1 MKTNIGKKTFVGLI
15 SSALVALSLFVIP
28 TSASANPVCATVG
41 GIKSCQ
47 GKTSDGAG
55 YVLQA
60 PLNFNGTAFLY
71 SKGYRYPISIPG
83 VWDVAASSLAEQ
95 VPGPSAAI
103 KQATAV
109 ALLSKGYGLFSSAY
123 AKTGWNA
130 DGALKTN
137 VELIGIWKKEFP
149 TTKKIVAWGESQG
162 GFITQ
167 ALAETN
173 PGLIDAAVPL
183 CMVGGSVEAALK
195 MAGDAL
201 WGVKTFFDP
210 TIKGGGYS
218 AGQAGVVEQLTDIG
232 KVAAA
237 LTALQGGL
245 ATGAWPATSKVPDAV
260 KAAIP
265 SRSAVTMVGQ
275 MAGLPSISSHIDGVS
290 GPGDEKSLA
299 HAQFVAGAAPAI
311 ATLQNLSDAAILG
324 ILLIADLEG
333 INGGRVF
340 DNNGVDYEKQLG
352 DAKFVFSSALSG
364 FDATDTLLGVLKAAP
379 RDTANPAALTKLRAM
394 ASHKGVVNVPTI
406 AMVAPFETVTPGGHV
421 QWLINSNKAN
431 IAAARSAAVKA
442 IASGKAATMPKDN
455 LMVIWNLPPAKYTKF
470 LATGAPDTSGP
481 AANGTKH
488 CNYTTQ
494 QLVAMAEIGALAA
507 ADGKLPNAGTVRSIM
522 RKAGGLS
529 FDRTFEAPL
538 LKFYATE

>member
-28 TSASANPVCATVG
+28 TSASANPVCATAG

-47 GKTSDGAG
+47 GKTSDGAP
-55 YVLQA
+55 YVLSA

-71 SKGYRYPISIPG
+71 AKGYRYPISIPG
-83 VWDVAASSLAEQ
+83 LWDVANSSLPEG
-95 VPGPSAAI
+95 VPGAAAD
-103 KQATAV
+103 KTAIG
-109 ALLSKGYGLFSSAY
+109 AYMLSKGYGIFSSGLS
-123 AKTGWNA
+123 KTGWNA
-130 DGALKTN
+130 DLALKTY
-137 VELIGIWKKEFP
+137 VELIGIWKKEFT
-149 TTKKIVAWGESQG
+149 TTKKVVVWGESQG
-162 GFITQ
+162 GFVVQ
-167 ALAETN
+167 ALAEN
-173 PGLIDAAVPL
+173 HPELVDAAVPM
-183 CMVGGSVEAALK
+183 CMVGGSLEAALK

-201 WGVKTFFDP
+201 WGIKTFFDP

-218 AGQAGVVEQLTDIG
+218 AGQAGVVEQLTDMAKIQ
-232 KVAAA
+232 AA
-237 LTALQGGL
+237 LVTLGGSVV
-245 ATGAWPATSKVPDAV
+245 TGAWPATSKVPDAV

-290 GPGDEKSLA
+290 GPGDEKSLL
-299 HAQFVAGAAPAI
+299 HAQFVAGVAPAI
-311 ATLQNLSDAAILG
+311 ATIQNLGDAAVLG
-324 ILLIADLEG
+324 VLLLADLEAM
-333 INGGRVF
+333 NGGRVY

-364 FDATDTLLGVLKAAP
+364 FDATDILLGVLKAAP
-379 RDTANPAALTKLRAM
+379 RDTANPAALAKMRSML
-394 ASHKGVVNVPTI
+394 SHKGVVNVPTI
-406 AMVAPFETVTPGGHV
+406 AMTAPYEGTTPGGHV
-421 QWLINSNKAN
+421 QWLINANKAN
-431 IAAARSAAVKA
+431 IAAAKSAAVKA
-442 IASGKAATMPKDN
+442 IASGKEAKMPKDN

-470 LATGAPDTSGP
+470 LASGSPDTSGP

-488 CNYTTQ
+488 CNYTKAQIT
-494 QLVAMAEIGALAA
+494 AMADIGALAA